1 MPDERPHL
9 LILEPDPRGHATEWI
24 GHIAAAVGD
33 TFAVTFA
40 LAPELAASLSTAAA
54 ERNVRF
60 VALAPREQAMCLHR
74 SLVVSACARWR
85 IMRRYMKR
93 VGATHGFFLSIDH
106 LSLPLALRLSAGHG
120 RISGFL
126 FRPSVHYGGFES
138 RPARFRERL
147 RDWRKDLLYRG
158 MLRNPT
164 LDTVLTLDPYFP
176 DFARRRYRGGDKVAF
191 VPDPVS
197 PAAMARRSDGAPDA
211 RRARLLLFGE
221 ITARKGV
228 FTLFDALARL
238 PAGIAQSLHVEIAG
252 RHDPAIRSEI
262 ARAAGAALRGRPEL
276 RLRIEDR
283 RLPDAELAARV
294 GDSDVILAPYQRFV
308 GSSGVLLW
316 AAATGVPVICQD
328 YGLLGRLVQDHAL
341 GIAVDT
347 SDSAALAGAI
357 ERALRYGPDR
367 LFDRRRAA
375 AFARGCAAQRFGE
388 AVLSCA
394 ARDRPAIAAQG
405 K

>member
-1 MPDERPHL
+1 V
-9 LILEPDPRGHATEWI
+9 
-24 GHIAAAVGD
+24 AASGD
-33 TFAVTFA
+33 SVEVTFA
-40 LAPELAASLSTAAA
+40 LAPGLAESLSAATAK
-54 ERNVRF
+54 RNVRF

-74 SLVVSACARWR
+74 VLVVSAFARWR

-93 VGATHGFFLSIDH
+93 VRATHGFFLSIDH
-106 LSLPLALRLSAGHG
+106 LSLPLALRLSAGRG
-120 RISGFL
+120 RVSGLL

-158 MLRNPT
+158 MLRNPA
-164 LDTVLTLDPYFP
+164 LDCVLTLDPYFP

-197 PAAMARRSDGAPDA
+197 PAATARRSAGAPGP

-228 FTLFDALARL
+228 LTLLDALARL
-238 PAGIAQSLHVEIAG
+238 PAGIAQSLRIDIAG
-252 RHDPAIRSEI
+252 RQDPAIRNDI

-308 GSSGVLLW
+308 GSSGVLVW

-357 ERALRYGPDR
+357 ERVLRYGPDR
-367 LFDRRRAA
+367 LFDCRRAA